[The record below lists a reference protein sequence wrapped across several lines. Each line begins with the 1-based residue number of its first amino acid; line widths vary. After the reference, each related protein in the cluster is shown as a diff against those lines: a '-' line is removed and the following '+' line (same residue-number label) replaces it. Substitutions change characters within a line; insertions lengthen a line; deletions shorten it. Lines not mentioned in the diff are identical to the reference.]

1 MKMVVSYACR
11 DVGVDCDWSAS
22 AETEEDLMGLIA
34 EHAKTAHPDIELTP
48 DLVATVK
55 AAFKYE

>member
-1 MKMVVSYACR
+1 
-11 DVGVDCDWSAS
+11 
-22 AETEEDLMGLIA
+22 MGLIA

-48 DLVATVK
+48 DLVAAVK